1 MSKAKPKEQVTAV
14 DCETKKQTK
23 DIDGKDK
30 KKKKH
35 FFKRVEKKPKEAK
48 NSVPL
53 PPKDAL
59 EFSANWKRL
68 LGILSSEEAVK
79 TQQNGEKE
87 VNSKAKKPP
96 SAVSKDP
103 RSAQRPDKGLHQAER
118 GPKGAAKI
126 PSPDTKR
133 ERLAESRDQQNG
145 DGPSHRH
152 KHKAEKRKAM
162 DAYVQPGK
170 WTNKTKRVEE
180 EKKPTEP
187 DIWFD
192 DVDPDD
198 IEATV
203 GAEAADVVRK
213 RSSAASIE
221 RVLIKEHAFEGLT
234 RAIAVDCE
242 MVGVGPDGEESMLA
256 RVSIVNQFGKCLY
269 DKYVRPMEPV
279 TDYRTA
285 VSGIRPADIEN
296 GEDFKTVQQE
306 VAQILEGRILVG
318 HAIHNDLK
326 ILLLDHPKKMI
337 RDTQKYKP
345 FKKIAKVVRVSP
357 MEKADIVVS
366 VHHGVFCMSGRPAL
380 RVLCREVLNVKVQQG
395 EHSSVQDA
403 QATMRLY
410 TLVKKQWEAELK
422 ASMGQRKDPKS
433 PRKPRAKTD
442 PGKAQTQTRETHD
455 Q

>member
-1 MSKAKPKEQVTAV
+1 MLAAW
-14 DCETKKQTK
+14 
-23 DIDGKDK
+23 ILHG
-30 KKKKH
+30 
-35 FFKRVEKKPKEAK
+35 VEM
-48 NSVPL
+48 
-53 PPKDAL
+53 
-59 EFSANWKRL
+59 
-68 LGILSSEEAVK
+68 ILSSEEAVK

-103 RSAQRPDKGLHQAER
+103 RSAQRPDKGLRQAER

-145 DGPSHRH
+145 DGPSQRH

-170 WTNKTKRVEE
+170 WTNKNKRVEE

-213 RSSAASIE
+213 RSSVASIE

-345 FKKIAKVVRVSP
+345 FKKIAK
-357 MEKADIVVS
+357 
-366 VHHGVFCMSGRPAL
+366 SGRPAL